1 LTERSL
7 AEQSWPE
14 QSLPAQISAAEMPAS
29 STLMSAIAKYCWR
42 KLLEGK
48 PGKHAPSGKSSAQ

>member
-1 LTERSL
+1 L